1 MISGN
6 TINVITRSIIPV
18 NLNALMYWEV
28 KILRDFYQDM
38 NDSIKAHKYENI
50 SNQWREAVTAVL

>member
-6 TINVITRSIIPV
+6 IKNIKTRIIIPV
-18 NLNALMYWEV
+18 NLNDFMYRGAT
-28 KILRDFYQDM
+28 ILSDFYQDM

-50 SNQWREAVTAVL
+50 SNQWRDAVTVVL